1 MTGNSITYI
10 FFAVPRFQAGV
21 RQESESS
28 TDWSKTLQ
36 QHIAQRR
43 SLPTTIESFEEEN
56 LDENNEVHNI
66 LAENM
71 LFIQFHS
78 YEVLLYCQ
86 TFEETNIS
94 TTTKK
99 IN

>member
-21 RQESESS
+21 GQESESS

-56 LDENNEVHNI
+56 LDENNEVI
-66 LAENM
+66 
-71 LFIQFHS
+71 F
-78 YEVLLYCQ
+78 
-86 TFEETNIS
+86 
-94 TTTKK
+94 
-99 IN
+99 